1 MLFLANCQFQTD
13 KMRIADKKSEQMKVR
28 VIVEEKDHQ
37 LADKTRTDNKDEA
50 NKRDRNNKMVQRDRT
65 IHINKYLQ
73 DGSTM
78 QIVDSF
84 FFI

>member
-1 MLFLANCQFQTD
+1 MSFLANCHFQTD

-50 NKRDRNNKMVQRDRT
+50 NKRDRNNKWYSET
-65 IHINKYLQ
+65 EP
-73 DGSTM
+73 STSTNIYKM
-78 QIVDSF
+78 GQPCRL
-84 FFI
+84 